1 MVFSALAAL
10 AFQPDPAMLRRLYEE
25 ALARRKQEY
34 GVSDTRTARAASDL
48 GLFLRGH
55 GDNQGARQALA
66 LALEIDQKARGLAAP
81 ETLADAENLAEVSPP
96 AEAERLWTR
105 AAQNRDPAAAARAL
119 AALGELREAAGDRAG
134 AAAFYRR
141 ALEKEEAAGGKS
153 AARVAVR
160 LNALA
165 LVVDPRDGISLLE
178 RALAVNRRAWGE
190 QHPET
195 ATTETNLSGLLLAAG
210 RADEAVRMGR
220 AALAAFEATL
230 GGDHPR
236 TAAAA
241 SNLADALRARGNRIE
256 AERLYRR
263 ALAIDERAYGP
274 QGAEPLNDARNLA
287 GFLREIGRA
296 REAAELERRF
306 KVSGGP

>member
-1 MVFSALAAL
+1 MVFSALVAL
-10 AFQPDPAMLRRLYEE
+10 ALQPDPAMLQRLYEE

-55 GDNQGARQALA
+55 GDKQGAQQALTLA
-66 LALEIDQKARGLAAP
+66 LAIDQKARGAVAS

-119 AALGELREAAGDRAG
+119 AALGELREAAGDRPG
-134 AAAFYRR
+134 AAKFYRR
-141 ALEKEEAAGGKS
+141 ALAKEEAAAGKS

-165 LVVDPRDGISLLE
+165 LAVDPREGIPLLE
-178 RALAVNRRAWGE
+178 RALAINRRTWGE

-210 RADEAVRMGR
+210 RTDEAVRLGR
-220 AALAAFEATL
+220 AALAAFEVTL

-241 SNLADALRARGNRIE
+241 SNLADALRAKGNRSE

-274 QGAEPLNDARNLA
+274 QGAETLKDVRNLA

-296 REAAELERRF
+296 REAAELDRHL
-306 KVSGGP
+306 KISGAP

>member
-1 MVFSALAAL
+1 MVFSALVAL
-10 AFQPDPAMLRRLYEE
+10 ALQPDPAMLRRLYEE

-34 GVSDTRTARAASDL
+34 GASDTRTARAASDL
-48 GLFLRGH
+48 GLFLREH
-55 GDNQGARQALA
+55 GDRQGAQQALA
-66 LALEIDQKARGLAAP
+66 LALAIDEKARGAAAT

-96 AEAERLWTR
+96 AEAEPLWTR
-105 AAQNRDPAAAARAL
+105 AAQNREPAAAARAL

-141 ALEKEEAAGGKS
+141 ALAKEETVAGKS
-153 AARVAVR
+153 APHVAVR

-165 LVVDPRDGISLLE
+165 LVVDPRQGIPLLE
-178 RALAVNRRAWGE
+178 RALAINRRAWGE

-241 SNLADALRARGNRIE
+241 SNLADALRAKGTRIE
-256 AERLYRR
+256 AVRLYRR
-263 ALAIDERAYGP
+263 ALAIDERAYGS
-274 QGAEPLNDARNLA
+274 QSAETLNDARNLA
-287 GFLREIGRA
+287 GFLREIGRT
-296 REAAELERRF
+296 REAAELERRW
-306 KVSGGP
+306 KLSGAP